1 MMKILVI
8 VAHPDD
14 EVLGMG
20 GTIAKHVAKGDKV
33 HIVYLTTGIT
43 SRRNSGYKSKSGYQ
57 VDKKN
62 SAQMDKEIQKLK
74 NNALKSC
81 KTLGVKS
88 SNFYDFP
95 DNELD
100 KISRLQIIK
109 TIENEIEK
117 FKPDQ
122 IFTNHYGDL
131 NIDHRIVFESCLTAC
146 RPISDKTPSLFAFG
160 VISSMEWNYPSSF
173 EPNYFVNISKYFK
186 KKIQAMKSYKN
197 ELKKYP
203 HPRSLEGIRITAEK
217 WGTVC
222 GYPYVEPF
230 EIIRIIDK

>member
-1 MMKILVI
+1 MNILVI

-20 GTIAKHVAKGDKV
+20 GTIAKHVDKGDKV
-33 HIVYLTTGIT
+33 RIVYLTTGIT
-43 SRRNSGYKSKSGYQ
+43 SRRNSGYKSSSVYQ

-62 SAQMDKEIQKLK
+62 SALMDKEIQKLK

-100 KISRLQIIK
+100 TISRLQIIK

-131 NIDHRIVFESCLTAC
+131 NIDHRIIFESCLTAC
-146 RPISDKTPSLFAFG
+146 RPIAKQSPQLFAFG
-160 VISSMEWNYPSSF
+160 VISSMEWNFPSSF
-173 EPNYFVNISKYFK
+173 NPNYFVNISKYIK
-186 KKIQAMKSYKN
+186 TKLRAMKSYEN
-197 ELKKYP
+197 ELRKSP
-203 HPRSLEGIRITAEK
+203 HPRTLDGITITAQK
-217 WGTVC
+217 WGITC
-222 GYPYVEPF
+222 GHNYAEAF
-230 EIIRIIDK
+230 EIIRIVDE